1 MITNYTTRA
10 RCGHLERTGLEIA
23 ILATALLA
31 SLHFHWEENK
41 KSILEPRIELGTSC
55 VLGMRDNQLHHPSQL
70 LGFSKNGPSFFSC
83 SFFPVPAP
91 PKLSFR
97 GQGGGSGGGPFINH
111 WRRISIGRPRVAD
124 SKPAMDTI
132 HTPAVVAGAPTV
144 SPFGRARPPGDL
156 NKGALTRTAVDAPKL
171 PAPWLVWWM

>member
-31 SLHFHWEENK
+31 GLHFHWEENK

-70 LGFSKNGPSFFSC
+70 LGVSKNGPSFFSC
-83 SFFPVPAP
+83 SFFPDLVAR
-91 PKLSFR
+91 SAQVVFQGV
-97 GQGGGSGGGPFINH
+97 GQGWPSSSSH
-111 WRRISIGRPRVAD
+111 WRRISRFSDAFWGQVRPNHRFFCLG
-124 SKPAMDTI
+124 SLGFI
-132 HTPAVVAGAPTV
+132 PT
-144 SPFGRARPPGDL
+144 G
-156 NKGALTRTAVDAPKL
+156 
-171 PAPWLVWWM
+171 